1 MIFAFILFSFL
12 HTHTLLSL
20 KTSTFM
26 SGIFLPSCGRG
37 NPTTQPYSVSRSTP
51 PQGPSSAP
59 AHTCNGSRPETTK
72 AALRVMPHFIT
83 PAHATGG
90 RCWYG
95 RRGRSFPPIPP
106 HILLSRG
113 RQQQRGTDKMA
124 SDREVRVEQRCD
136 AVERTA
142 PTEVHW
148 HSLKAYGEHPA
159 DVSAARRCVLRFSG
173 SGSAPLLRWLW
184 ACHAA
189 PVHGWRKCTA
199 PGGDCSKK
207 QPFVA
212 EDLLYQIALLRSLCL
227 L

>member
-1 MIFAFILFSFL
+1 MQKKAILSGDVISRDVVGKRNTWTHVDRMIFAFILFSFL

-37 NPTTQPYSVSRSTP
+37 NPTTQPYNVSRSTP

-142 PTEVHW
+142 PTEVH
-148 HSLKAYGEHPA
+148 
-159 DVSAARRCVLRFSG
+159 
-173 SGSAPLLRWLW
+173 
-184 ACHAA
+184 
-189 PVHGWRKCTA
+189 
-199 PGGDCSKK
+199 
-207 QPFVA
+207 
-212 EDLLYQIALLRSLCL
+212 
-227 L
+227 